1 MAADFVADHDK
12 EYEGLILLASYSM
25 KDLSVCDL
33 DILTIYGTEDKV
45 LNRESYD
52 KYRDNLGDA
61 FEEVVIDGGC
71 HAYFGSYG
79 PQDGDGVPGI
89 TMEEQLEQTVAAIT
103 EFVL

>member
-1 MAADFVADHDK
+1 
-12 EYEGLILLASYSM
+12 M
-25 KDLSVCDL
+25 KDLSELEL
-33 DILTIYGTEDKV
+33 DVISIYGTEDQV
-45 LNRESYD
+45 LSTESYE
-52 KYRDNLGDA
+52 KYRSNLGKDYQ
-61 FEEVVIDGGC
+61 EVVIDGGC